1 MVNGIIK
8 IASIWLSQV
17 SEQEN
22 LLEILWKKK
31 EEQ

>member
-1 MVNGIIK
+1 MGLMYLMVNGIMK

-22 LLEILWKKK
+22 LQEIP
-31 EEQ
+31 